1 MQAIGD
7 RLPCAR
13 DHVPDGGL
21 RRLPRPARR
30 GLSTMEEAV
39 AIDSTELGIV
49 VPADARLLRVLR
61 LVASGVASLGSLS
74 LDAVEEAR
82 VAVDGIGATLRGA
95 SNGAPLPVRF
105 TRGADQLLEEGRTQL
120 GPPGLE

>member
-39 AIDSTELGIV
+39 AIDSTELEIV

-61 LVASGVASLGSLS
+61 LVGSGVASLGPLS
-74 LDAVEEAR
+74 LDAVAEVR
-82 VAVDGIGATLRGA
+82 VAVDEIGATLIGA
-95 SNGAPLPVRF
+95 STGAPLTVRF
-105 TRGADQLLEEGRTQL
+105 QLGADQLCVEGSTGEVGR
-120 GPPGLE
+120 G

>member
-13 DHVPDGGL
+13 DHGPDGGL

-39 AIDSTELGIV
+39 AIDSTELEIV

-61 LVASGVASLGSLS
+61 LVASGVASLGSLR
-74 LDAVEEAR
+74 LDAVEGGR
-82 VAVDGIGATLRGA
+82 VAVAGRGATLLGGPEERGVGDEGC
-95 SNGAPLPVRF
+95 S
-105 TRGADQLLEEGRTQL
+105 RGR
-120 GPPGLE
+120 

>member
-30 GLSTMEEAV
+30 GLNTMEEAV
-39 AIDSTELGIV
+39 AIDSTELEIV

-74 LDAVEEAR
+74 LDAVEEVP
-82 VAVDGIGATLRGA
+82 VAVDELGATPIGA
-95 SNGAPLPVRF
+95 SNGAPPTRPFQLPPDHPRV
-105 TRGADQLLEEGRTQL
+105 EGSPT
-120 GPPGLE
+120 

>member
-13 DHVPDGGL
+13 DHGPDGGL

-39 AIDSTELGIV
+39 AIDSTELEIV

-61 LVASGVASLGSLS
+61 LVASGVASLGPLS
-74 LDAVEEAR
+74 LAAVEEVR
-82 VAVDGIGATLRGA
+82 VAVDELGATPLGA
-95 SNGAPLPVRF
+95 STGAPP
-105 TRGADQLLEEGRTQL
+105 TRRS
-120 GPPGLE
+120 PPQQR